1 MVRRVDHPTRGGLCL
16 AAASVGA
23 SLGTV
28 LASPTRYAFELD
40 AAVGASADSPRLH
53 PIRSAVRRAVE
64 LTRPIG
70 TAGEAFTA
78 LATRDGRTLPATC
91 ATASRG
97 AEPPQFAPSAATIF
111 GAAVITAS
119 RSRRHASF

>member
-40 AAVGASADSPRLH
+40 AAVP